1 MRTVKYNIEELKTKK
16 GKRKY
21 LFQQTLKWWFV
32 LVVIYII
39 LNFLNSPKD
48 ISIGDYVINFYSIK
62 SLFFVII
69 FCLLLSFVYSLIKLI
84 SIKNIIKENKYE
96 IDADNK

>member
-1 MRTVKYNIEELKTKK
+1 M
-16 GKRKY
+16 
-21 LFQQTLKWWFV
+21 FQQTVKWWFV
-32 LVVIYII
+32 LVVIYIT